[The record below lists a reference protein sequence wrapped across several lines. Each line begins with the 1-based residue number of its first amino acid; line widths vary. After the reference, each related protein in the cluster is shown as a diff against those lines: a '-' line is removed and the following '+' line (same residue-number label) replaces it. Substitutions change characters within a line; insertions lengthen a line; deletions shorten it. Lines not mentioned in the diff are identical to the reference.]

1 METIPYR
8 RGKLEVKTIPKGT
21 ILFRLIKEPE
31 NDTRGVP
38 LDDGTRCITPNQNVF
53 FYPEPFSGKLT
64 WETWLQSKGN
74 WVGGLKKIIVYE
86 LTHDVKILWL
96 LLPSKYSRGSK
107 KTKRIF
113 IKACSS
119 VPQGCLPKPR
129 NAFDPC
135 ISDMIIKK
143 YPEIVGMMG
152 IAHADGVLLRKGMK
166 RNRKVTQRV
175 QKYMHFAK
183 DAKGSNST
191 PELILHPLVRRPQK
205 DVIVHEG
212 DVLENNYK
220 QIGVYNL
227 GDEQA
232 LRNLMEKLHY
242 NPETFFY
249 QR

>member
-1 METIPYR
+1 
-8 RGKLEVKTIPKGT
+8 
-21 ILFRLIKEPE
+21 
-31 NDTRGVP
+31 
-38 LDDGTRCITPNQNVF
+38 
-53 FYPEPFSGKLT
+53 
-64 WETWLQSKGN
+64 
-74 WVGGLKKIIVYE
+74 
-86 LTHDVKILWL
+86 
-96 LLPSKYSRGSK
+96 
-107 KTKRIF
+107 
-113 IKACSS
+113 
-119 VPQGCLPKPR
+119 
-129 NAFDPC
+129 
-135 ISDMIIKK
+135 MIIKK

-175 QKYMHFAK
+175 QKFMHFAK
-183 DAKGSNST
+183 DANGSNST